1 MREEEKTSG
10 RDEKAD
16 QYDVMVIGG
25 GVGGISTAIWC
36 ERLGLRVALVERARL
51 GGQLYMIH
59 KEIPDY
65 PGLWC
70 EDGAALAAKMR
81 EHLERLKGIRLLLG
95 EVEEIDAEAGSLRWR
110 GGGGGVHESK
120 AGALVM
126 ATGLSRRL
134 LETPDLR
141 GWLGRGVAYSA
152 SEDPRIFARHS
163 ACVIGGGDGAMDNAL
178 WLVEAC
184 DCPLVSLVHR
194 GRSLRG
200 RRDFIE
206 RVMEHPQIRV
216 YLESHLVACESKEEG
231 GRLAAVRIATSQG
244 EERLAVEA
252 LLIKIGF
259 APQTQLLRGKC
270 EMDAQGYLWV
280 DAHQKTSA
288 ARLWAVGDLCTPVDP
303 SISVAVGQGCL
314 AAREIARFLAR

>member
-1 MREEEKTSG
+1 
-10 RDEKAD
+10 
-16 QYDVMVIGG
+16 
-25 GVGGISTAIWC
+25 
-36 ERLGLRVALVERARL
+36 
-51 GGQLYMIH
+51 MIH

-70 EDGAALAAKMR
+70 ENGAVLAAKMQ
-81 EHLERLKGIRLLLG
+81 EHVERLKGIRILVG
-95 EVEEIDAEAGSLRWR
+95 EVEEIDAESGALRWR
-110 GGGGGVHESK
+110 DGGGGVHESK

-126 ATGLSRRL
+126 ATGLARRP

-141 GWLGRGVAYSA
+141 GWLDRGVAYSA
-152 SEDPRIFARHS
+152 SEDPRIFARRS
-163 ACVIGGGDGAMDNAL
+163 VCVIGGGDGAMENAL

-184 DCPLVSLVHR
+184 GCPSVSLVHR

-216 YLESHLVACESKEEG
+216 ILGSLLVACESEEEG
-231 GRLAAVRIATSQG
+231 GRLTAVRIETPQG
-244 EERLAVEA
+244 EERLAAEA

-259 APQTQLLRGKC
+259 APQTQLLRGKS

-288 ARLWAVGDLCTPVDP
+288 GRLWAVGDLCTPVDP